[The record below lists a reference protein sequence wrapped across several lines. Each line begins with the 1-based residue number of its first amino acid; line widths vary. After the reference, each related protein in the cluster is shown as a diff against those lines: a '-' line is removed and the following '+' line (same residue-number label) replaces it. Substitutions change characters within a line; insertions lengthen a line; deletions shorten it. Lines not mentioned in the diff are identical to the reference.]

1 MDSRALNG
9 TWLITAARL
18 GGVRLPADAFEALTL
33 TFSND
38 WVQLGPDCGV
48 IKLDRTAAPN
58 ALDLL
63 FVGGPNS
70 GRFVPAIVECEG
82 GVLRICCDLAG
93 AHRPAEFRAA
103 EGTRFFS
110 AVYRRAASHAR
121 RPASVVA

>member
-9 TWLITAARL
+9 TWIITAARL

-33 TFSND
+33 TFRND
-38 WVQLGPDCGV
+38 WVRLGPDCGV
-48 IKLDRTAAPN
+48 IKLDRAAVPN

-63 FVGGPNS
+63 FVAGPNS
-70 GRFVPAIVECEG
+70 GRFVPAIVECDG
-82 GVLRICCDLAG
+82 CVLRICCDLAE
-93 AHRPAEFRAA
+93 AFRPAAFRAA

-121 RPASVVA
+121 GSASRVA